1 MENTILI
8 YLFKASIALALFY
21 VIYVAFL
28 KKDTFLTLRRF
39 YFLSAILFSLA
50 YPAINIELAI
60 PQSTQI
66 PAYWLSDIVLV
77 ANEPIEGSK
86 VTFDIHAIMLGFS
99 LIVTL
104 CLLVKFIF
112 QITSIVKL
120 KNRSTSIQM
129 NSYCLIKLVDK
140 DALPF
145 SFFRWIFIN
154 SDIEE
159 QKLNEVIVH
168 ERIHVSQY
176 HSVDVLLA
184 EILCTV
190 FWWNPIVWLLKK
202 EIKVNLEY
210 LADRGVV
217 EEGFDIKTYQYLLL
231 QVSNRNTGISII
243 NNFNVSQLKKRII
256 MMNKEKTSILKSA
269 KYLLIIP
276 LGITLLFGNAVQATP
291 ELIVEP
297 LENVFNLRQSDP
309 GPVMNLVSQNQ
320 KKNTEKHQKKNGI
333 YITVDDMPRYPGGEQ
348 AMFNFIKANLR
359 YPDSAINAEIE
370 GRVTIRYVVKSTGEV
385 ADVTLV
391 RGFDEACDAEAV
403 RMVSSMPN
411 WVPGKMNGTPVDVYY
426 TLPIVFKLNKT
437 EIVKGKAVK

>member
-1 MENTILI
+1 
-8 YLFKASIALALFY
+8 
-21 VIYVAFL
+21 
-28 KKDTFLTLRRF
+28 
-39 YFLSAILFSLA
+39 
-50 YPAINIELAI
+50 
-60 PQSTQI
+60 
-66 PAYWLSDIVLV
+66 
-77 ANEPIEGSK
+77 
-86 VTFDIHAIMLGFS
+86 
-99 LIVTL
+99 
-104 CLLVKFIF
+104 
-112 QITSIVKL
+112 
-120 KNRSTSIQM
+120 
-129 NSYCLIKLVDK
+129 
-140 DALPF
+140 
-145 SFFRWIFIN
+145 
-154 SDIEE
+154 
-159 QKLNEVIVH
+159 
-168 ERIHVSQY
+168 
-176 HSVDVLLA
+176 
-184 EILCTV
+184 
-190 FWWNPIVWLLKK
+190 
-202 EIKVNLEY
+202 
-210 LADRGVV
+210 
-217 EEGFDIKTYQYLLL
+217 
-231 QVSNRNTGISII
+231 
-243 NNFNVSQLKKRII
+243 

-320 KKNTEKHQKKNGI
+320 KKNTEKHQKKDGI